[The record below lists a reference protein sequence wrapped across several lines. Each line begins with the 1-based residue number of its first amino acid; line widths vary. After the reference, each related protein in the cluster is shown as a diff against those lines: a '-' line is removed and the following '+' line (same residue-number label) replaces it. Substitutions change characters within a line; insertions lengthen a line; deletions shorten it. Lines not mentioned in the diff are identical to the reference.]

1 MVLNLTTIQTMALA
15 VIVLY
20 LGKTINN
27 TFKFLKENCI
37 PDAVTGGTLFSILT
51 LIGHETGIL
60 SFVFEDTLRD
70 VFMIAFFTTVGFSAS
85 IKLLKK
91 AGLPVLMFLIAAV
104 ALAVLQNVFGVAM
117 AKFLHINLLIGL
129 ATGSLATTGG
139 PGTAGAFGPIIET
152 VGAGQAEGATM
163 VAMATATYALIAGS
177 IIAGPICKRLINKHN
192 LLNKKNENDLFEST
206 GGKVEMLSAKRILP
220 SGFQV
225 VIAMGVGSLIS
236 NFLSSFMFLIAA
248 VALAVLQNVFGV
260 AMAKFLHIN
269 LLIGLATGSLA
280 TTGGPGTAGAFG
292 PIIEAVGAGQA
303 EGATMVAMAT
313 ATYALIAGS
322 IIAGPICKRLINKHN
337 LLNKK
342 NENDLF
348 ESAGGKVE
356 MLSAKRILP
365 SGFQVVIAMGVGSL
379 ISNFL
384 SSLGMVLPPYIGAM
398 FAASIMRNLSDYSG
412 KFEIDLDIISVIG
425 SEIDLDIISV
435 IGSFTLAMFLSM
447 TLMSFRL
454 WELKELAL
462 PLILMLLGQTV
473 LMGVFAYF
481 VTFNLTGRDY
491 DAAVMTGGHCGCGF
505 GTTPKA
511 LANMEAL
518 TDKYLPSP
526 KAFFVIPI
534 VGGLFIDFFNAA
546 IITFFINLVK

>member
-104 ALAVLQNVFGVAM
+104 ALAVLQNVFG
-117 AKFLHINLLIGL
+117 I
-129 ATGSLATTGG
+129 
-139 PGTAGAFGPIIET
+139 
-152 VGAGQAEGATM
+152 
-163 VAMATATYALIAGS
+163 
-177 IIAGPICKRLINKHN
+177 
-192 LLNKKNENDLFEST
+192 
-206 GGKVEMLSAKRILP
+206 
-220 SGFQV
+220 
-225 VIAMGVGSLIS
+225 
-236 NFLSSFMFLIAA
+236 
-248 VALAVLQNVFGV
+248 

-348 ESAGGKVE
+348 ESTGGKVK
-356 MLSAKRILP
+356 MLSAKKILP

-412 KFEIDLDIISVIG
+412 KF
-425 SEIDLDIISV
+425 EIDLDIISV

>member
-139 PGTAGAFGPIIET
+139 PGTAGAFGPIIEA

-236 NFLSSFMFLIAA
+236 NFLSS
-248 VALAVLQNVFGV
+248 
-260 AMAKFLHIN
+260 
-269 LLIGLATGSLA
+269 
-280 TTGGPGTAGAFG
+280 
-292 PIIEAVGAGQA
+292 
-303 EGATMVAMAT
+303 
-313 ATYALIAGS
+313 
-322 IIAGPICKRLINKHN
+322 
-337 LLNKK
+337 
-342 NENDLF
+342 
-348 ESAGGKVE
+348 
-356 MLSAKRILP
+356 
-365 SGFQVVIAMGVGSL
+365 
-379 ISNFL
+379 
-384 SSLGMVLPPYIGAM
+384 LGMVLPPYIGAM

-425 SEIDLDIISV
+425 S
-435 IGSFTLAMFLSM
+435 FTLVMFLSM

>member
-1 MVLNLTTIQTMALA
+1 
-15 VIVLY
+15 
-20 LGKTINN
+20 
-27 TFKFLKENCI
+27 
-37 PDAVTGGTLFSILT
+37 
-51 LIGHETGIL
+51 
-60 SFVFEDTLRD
+60 
-70 VFMIAFFTTVGFSAS
+70 MIAFFTTVGFSAS

-104 ALAVLQNVFGVAM
+104 ALA
-117 AKFLHINLLIGL
+117 I
-129 ATGSLATTGG
+129 
-139 PGTAGAFGPIIET
+139 
-152 VGAGQAEGATM
+152 
-163 VAMATATYALIAGS
+163 
-177 IIAGPICKRLINKHN
+177 
-192 LLNKKNENDLFEST
+192 
-206 GGKVEMLSAKRILP
+206 
-220 SGFQV
+220 
-225 VIAMGVGSLIS
+225 
-236 NFLSSFMFLIAA
+236 
-248 VALAVLQNVFGV
+248 LQNVFGV

-322 IIAGPICKRLINKHN
+322 IIAGPICKRLINKYN

-348 ESAGGKVE
+348 ESTGAKVE
-356 MLSAKRILP
+356 MLNAKRILP
-365 SGFQVVIAMGVGSL
+365 SGFQVVIAMGIGSL

-398 FAASIMRNLSDYSG
+398 FAASIMRNLSDYTG
-412 KFEIDLDIISVIG
+412 KFEIDLDIISI
-425 SEIDLDIISV
+425 

-481 VTFNLTGRDY
+481 ITFNLTGRDY

-518 TDKYLPSP
+518 TEKYLPSP

>member
-60 SFVFEDTLRD
+60 SFVFEDNLRD

-104 ALAVLQNVFGVAM
+104 ALA
-117 AKFLHINLLIGL
+117 I
-129 ATGSLATTGG
+129 
-139 PGTAGAFGPIIET
+139 
-152 VGAGQAEGATM
+152 
-163 VAMATATYALIAGS
+163 
-177 IIAGPICKRLINKHN
+177 
-192 LLNKKNENDLFEST
+192 
-206 GGKVEMLSAKRILP
+206 
-220 SGFQV
+220 
-225 VIAMGVGSLIS
+225 
-236 NFLSSFMFLIAA
+236 
-248 VALAVLQNVFGV
+248 LQNVFGV

-322 IIAGPICKRLINKHN
+322 IIAGPICKRLINKYN

-348 ESAGGKVE
+348 ESTGAKVE
-356 MLSAKRILP
+356 MLNAKRILP
-365 SGFQVVIAMGVGSL
+365 SGFQVVIAMGIGSL

-398 FAASIMRNLSDYSG
+398 FAASIMRNLSDYTG
-412 KFEIDLDIISVIG
+412 KFEIDLDIISI
-425 SEIDLDIISV
+425 

-518 TDKYLPSP
+518 TEKYLPSP

>member
-139 PGTAGAFGPIIET
+139 PGTAGAFGPIIEA

-236 NFLSSFMFLIAA
+236 NFLSSL
-248 VALAVLQNVFGV
+248 
-260 AMAKFLHIN
+260 
-269 LLIGLATGSLA
+269 
-280 TTGGPGTAGAFG
+280 
-292 PIIEAVGAGQA
+292 
-303 EGATMVAMAT
+303 
-313 ATYALIAGS
+313 
-322 IIAGPICKRLINKHN
+322 R
-337 LLNKK
+337 
-342 NENDLF
+342 
-348 ESAGGKVE
+348 
-356 MLSAKRILP
+356 
-365 SGFQVVIAMGVGSL
+365 
-379 ISNFL
+379 
-384 SSLGMVLPPYIGAM
+384 MVLPPYIGAM

-412 KFEIDLDIISVIG
+412 KF
-425 SEIDLDIISV
+425 EIDLDIISV

>member
-1 MVLNLTTIQTMALA
+1 MVLNLTTIQTMTLA

-139 PGTAGAFGPIIET
+139 PGTAGAFGPIIEA
-152 VGAGQAEGATM
+152 VGAGQVEGATM

-236 NFLSSFMFLIAA
+236 NFLSS
-248 VALAVLQNVFGV
+248 
-260 AMAKFLHIN
+260 
-269 LLIGLATGSLA
+269 
-280 TTGGPGTAGAFG
+280 
-292 PIIEAVGAGQA
+292 
-303 EGATMVAMAT
+303 
-313 ATYALIAGS
+313 
-322 IIAGPICKRLINKHN
+322 
-337 LLNKK
+337 
-342 NENDLF
+342 
-348 ESAGGKVE
+348 
-356 MLSAKRILP
+356 
-365 SGFQVVIAMGVGSL
+365 
-379 ISNFL
+379 
-384 SSLGMVLPPYIGAM
+384 LGMVLPPYIGAM

-412 KFEIDLDIISVIG
+412 KFEIDLDIISI
-425 SEIDLDIISV
+425 

>member
-15 VIVLY
+15 VIVLF

-60 SFVFEDTLRD
+60 SFVFEDNLRD

-91 AGLPVLMFLIAAV
+91 AGLPVL
-104 ALAVLQNVFGVAM
+104 
-117 AKFLHINLLIGL
+117 
-129 ATGSLATTGG
+129 
-139 PGTAGAFGPIIET
+139 
-152 VGAGQAEGATM
+152 
-163 VAMATATYALIAGS
+163 
-177 IIAGPICKRLINKHN
+177 
-192 LLNKKNENDLFEST
+192 
-206 GGKVEMLSAKRILP
+206 
-220 SGFQV
+220 
-225 VIAMGVGSLIS
+225 
-236 NFLSSFMFLIAA
+236 MFLIAA

-322 IIAGPICKRLINKHN
+322 IIAGPICKRLINKYN

-348 ESAGGKVE
+348 ESTGAKVE
-356 MLSAKRILP
+356 MLNAKRILP
-365 SGFQVVIAMGVGSL
+365 SGFQVVIAMGIGSL

-398 FAASIMRNLSDYSG
+398 FAASIMRNLSDYTG
-412 KFEIDLDIISVIG
+412 KFEIDLDIISI
-425 SEIDLDIISV
+425 

-481 VTFNLTGRDY
+481 ITFNLTGRDY

-518 TDKYLPSP
+518 TEKYLPSP

>member
-15 VIVLY
+15 VIVLF

-60 SFVFEDTLRD
+60 SFVFEDNLRD

-104 ALAVLQNVFGVAM
+104 ALA
-117 AKFLHINLLIGL
+117 I
-129 ATGSLATTGG
+129 
-139 PGTAGAFGPIIET
+139 
-152 VGAGQAEGATM
+152 
-163 VAMATATYALIAGS
+163 
-177 IIAGPICKRLINKHN
+177 
-192 LLNKKNENDLFEST
+192 
-206 GGKVEMLSAKRILP
+206 
-220 SGFQV
+220 
-225 VIAMGVGSLIS
+225 
-236 NFLSSFMFLIAA
+236 
-248 VALAVLQNVFGV
+248 LQNVFGV

-322 IIAGPICKRLINKHN
+322 IIAGPICKRLINKYN

-348 ESAGGKVE
+348 ESTGAKVE
-356 MLSAKRILP
+356 MLNAKRILP
-365 SGFQVVIAMGVGSL
+365 SGFQVVIAMGIGSL

-398 FAASIMRNLSDYSG
+398 FAASIMRNLSDYTG
-412 KFEIDLDIISVIG
+412 KFEIDLDIISI
-425 SEIDLDIISV
+425 

-481 VTFNLTGRDY
+481 VTFNLTGRNY

-518 TDKYLPSP
+518 TEKYLPSP

>member
-60 SFVFEDTLRD
+60 SFVFEDNLRD

-104 ALAVLQNVFGVAM
+104 ALA
-117 AKFLHINLLIGL
+117 I
-129 ATGSLATTGG
+129 
-139 PGTAGAFGPIIET
+139 
-152 VGAGQAEGATM
+152 
-163 VAMATATYALIAGS
+163 
-177 IIAGPICKRLINKHN
+177 
-192 LLNKKNENDLFEST
+192 
-206 GGKVEMLSAKRILP
+206 
-220 SGFQV
+220 
-225 VIAMGVGSLIS
+225 
-236 NFLSSFMFLIAA
+236 
-248 VALAVLQNVFGV
+248 LQNVFGV

-348 ESAGGKVE
+348 ESTGAKVE
-356 MLSAKRILP
+356 MLNAKRILP
-365 SGFQVVIAMGVGSL
+365 SGFQVVIAMGIGSL

-398 FAASIMRNLSDYSG
+398 FAASIMRNLSDYTG
-412 KFEIDLDIISVIG
+412 KFEIDLDIISI
-425 SEIDLDIISV
+425 

-518 TDKYLPSP
+518 TEKYLPSP

>member
-60 SFVFEDTLRD
+60 SFVFEDNLRD

-104 ALAVLQNVFGVAM
+104 ALA
-117 AKFLHINLLIGL
+117 I
-129 ATGSLATTGG
+129 
-139 PGTAGAFGPIIET
+139 
-152 VGAGQAEGATM
+152 
-163 VAMATATYALIAGS
+163 
-177 IIAGPICKRLINKHN
+177 
-192 LLNKKNENDLFEST
+192 
-206 GGKVEMLSAKRILP
+206 
-220 SGFQV
+220 
-225 VIAMGVGSLIS
+225 
-236 NFLSSFMFLIAA
+236 
-248 VALAVLQNVFGV
+248 LQNVFGV

-322 IIAGPICKRLINKHN
+322 IIAGPICKRLINKYN

-348 ESAGGKVE
+348 ESTGAKVE
-356 MLSAKRILP
+356 MLNAKRILP
-365 SGFQVVIAMGVGSL
+365 SGFQVVIAMGIGSL

-398 FAASIMRNLSDYSG
+398 FAASIMRNLSDYTG
-412 KFEIDLDIISVIG
+412 KFEIDLDIISI
-425 SEIDLDIISV
+425 

-481 VTFNLTGRDY
+481 ITFNLTGRDY

-518 TDKYLPSP
+518 TEKYLPSP

>member
-27 TFKFLKENCI
+27 SFKFLKENCI

-51 LIGHETGIL
+51 LIGQETGIL

-104 ALAVLQNVFGVAM
+104 GLAILQNVFGVAM

-192 LLNKKNENDLFEST
+192 LLNKKS
-206 GGKVEMLSAKRILP
+206 
-220 SGFQV
+220 
-225 VIAMGVGSLIS
+225 
-236 NFLSSFMFLIAA
+236 
-248 VALAVLQNVFGV
+248 
-260 AMAKFLHIN
+260 
-269 LLIGLATGSLA
+269 
-280 TTGGPGTAGAFG
+280 
-292 PIIEAVGAGQA
+292 
-303 EGATMVAMAT
+303 
-313 ATYALIAGS
+313 
-322 IIAGPICKRLINKHN
+322 
-337 LLNKK
+337 
-342 NENDLF
+342 ENDLF

-356 MLSAKRILP
+356 MLNAKKILP

-398 FAASIMRNLSDYSG
+398 FAASLMRNLSDYSG
-412 KFEIDLDIISVIG
+412 KF
-425 SEIDLDIISV
+425 EIDLDIISV

-447 TLMSFRL
+447 TLMSFKL

-462 PLILMLLGQTV
+462 PLILMLLGQTI

>member
-104 ALAVLQNVFGVAM
+104 ALA
-117 AKFLHINLLIGL
+117 I
-129 ATGSLATTGG
+129 
-139 PGTAGAFGPIIET
+139 
-152 VGAGQAEGATM
+152 
-163 VAMATATYALIAGS
+163 
-177 IIAGPICKRLINKHN
+177 
-192 LLNKKNENDLFEST
+192 
-206 GGKVEMLSAKRILP
+206 
-220 SGFQV
+220 
-225 VIAMGVGSLIS
+225 
-236 NFLSSFMFLIAA
+236 
-248 VALAVLQNVFGV
+248 LQNVFGV

-292 PIIEAVGAGQA
+292 PIIEAVGSGQA

-412 KFEIDLDIISVIG
+412 KF
-425 SEIDLDIISV
+425 EIDLDIISV

>member
-104 ALAVLQNVFGVAM
+104 ALA
-117 AKFLHINLLIGL
+117 I
-129 ATGSLATTGG
+129 
-139 PGTAGAFGPIIET
+139 
-152 VGAGQAEGATM
+152 
-163 VAMATATYALIAGS
+163 
-177 IIAGPICKRLINKHN
+177 
-192 LLNKKNENDLFEST
+192 
-206 GGKVEMLSAKRILP
+206 
-220 SGFQV
+220 
-225 VIAMGVGSLIS
+225 
-236 NFLSSFMFLIAA
+236 
-248 VALAVLQNVFGV
+248 LQNVFGV

-348 ESAGGKVE
+348 ESTGGKVE

-365 SGFQVVIAMGVGSL
+365 SGFQVVIAMGIGSL

-412 KFEIDLDIISVIG
+412 KF
-425 SEIDLDIISV
+425 EIDLDIISV

>member
-104 ALAVLQNVFGVAM
+104 ALA
-117 AKFLHINLLIGL
+117 I
-129 ATGSLATTGG
+129 
-139 PGTAGAFGPIIET
+139 
-152 VGAGQAEGATM
+152 
-163 VAMATATYALIAGS
+163 
-177 IIAGPICKRLINKHN
+177 
-192 LLNKKNENDLFEST
+192 
-206 GGKVEMLSAKRILP
+206 
-220 SGFQV
+220 
-225 VIAMGVGSLIS
+225 
-236 NFLSSFMFLIAA
+236 
-248 VALAVLQNVFGV
+248 LQNVFGV

-398 FAASIMRNLSDYSG
+398 FAASIMRNLSDYTG
-412 KFEIDLDIISVIG
+412 KFEIDLDIISI
-425 SEIDLDIISV
+425 

-462 PLILMLLGQTV
+462 PLILMLLGQTA

>member
-139 PGTAGAFGPIIET
+139 PGTAGAFGPIIEA

-206 GGKVEMLSAKRILP
+206 GGKVEMLSAK
-220 SGFQV
+220 
-225 VIAMGVGSLIS
+225 
-236 NFLSSFMFLIAA
+236 
-248 VALAVLQNVFGV
+248 
-260 AMAKFLHIN
+260 K
-269 LLIGLATGSLA
+269 
-280 TTGGPGTAGAFG
+280 
-292 PIIEAVGAGQA
+292 
-303 EGATMVAMAT
+303 
-313 ATYALIAGS
+313 
-322 IIAGPICKRLINKHN
+322 
-337 LLNKK
+337 
-342 NENDLF
+342 
-348 ESAGGKVE
+348 
-356 MLSAKRILP
+356 ILP

-425 SEIDLDIISV
+425 S
-435 IGSFTLAMFLSM
+435 FTLAMFLSM

-462 PLILMLLGQTV
+462 PLILMLLGQTS

>member
-104 ALAVLQNVFGVAM
+104 ALA
-117 AKFLHINLLIGL
+117 I
-129 ATGSLATTGG
+129 
-139 PGTAGAFGPIIET
+139 
-152 VGAGQAEGATM
+152 
-163 VAMATATYALIAGS
+163 
-177 IIAGPICKRLINKHN
+177 
-192 LLNKKNENDLFEST
+192 
-206 GGKVEMLSAKRILP
+206 
-220 SGFQV
+220 
-225 VIAMGVGSLIS
+225 
-236 NFLSSFMFLIAA
+236 
-248 VALAVLQNVFGV
+248 LQNVFGV

-425 SEIDLDIISV
+425 S
-435 IGSFTLAMFLSM
+435 FTLAMFLSM
-447 TLMSFRL
+447 TLMSFKL

-462 PLILMLLGQTV
+462 PLILMLLGQTI

>member
-91 AGLPVLMFLIAAV
+91 AGLPVL
-104 ALAVLQNVFGVAM
+104 
-117 AKFLHINLLIGL
+117 
-129 ATGSLATTGG
+129 
-139 PGTAGAFGPIIET
+139 
-152 VGAGQAEGATM
+152 
-163 VAMATATYALIAGS
+163 
-177 IIAGPICKRLINKHN
+177 
-192 LLNKKNENDLFEST
+192 
-206 GGKVEMLSAKRILP
+206 
-220 SGFQV
+220 
-225 VIAMGVGSLIS
+225 
-236 NFLSSFMFLIAA
+236 MFLIAA

-425 SEIDLDIISV
+425 S
-435 IGSFTLAMFLSM
+435 FTLAMFLSM